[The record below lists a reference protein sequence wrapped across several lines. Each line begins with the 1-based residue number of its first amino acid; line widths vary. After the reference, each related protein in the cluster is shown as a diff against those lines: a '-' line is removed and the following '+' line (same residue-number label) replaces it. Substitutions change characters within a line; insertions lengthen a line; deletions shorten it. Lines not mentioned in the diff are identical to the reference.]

1 MNILVTGAGGFI
13 GSVIAKHLAKKGH
26 KVLGTWHK
34 NSKRIKNNK
43 LKNLKYVKVDLTD
56 ARKIKKIFRRKKF
69 NSIFHASAV
78 LNKTKINEIIDH
90 NILGFMK
97 LVNLAVSSGCK
108 HFVFFSSISVYE
120 SSNVPQN
127 GYVEYNKIFSNDFY
141 SYSKILSERYLSTI
155 AQNNKNFSA
164 FTLRLAG
171 VHGNGRQSGALA
183 NIYQAAVD
191 GKKIVVSEKRSV
203 FRWLFID
210 DIPQVIDNV
219 LKKRFPGQNQ
229 IFNIASHD
237 IFSLQEL
244 AHKIKN
250 ITLSTSNIKFK
261 NTRKKRFSVMNIDKA
276 IKKLNFKPK
285 KLNQLLKNYKKK

>member
-26 KVLGTWHK
+26 KVLGTWHQ

-69 NSIFHASAV
+69 NSIFHVSAV
-78 LNKTKINEIIDH
+78 LNKTKTSEIIDH
-90 NILGFMK
+90 NIFGFMK

-120 SSNVPQN
+120 SNKVPRN
-127 GYVEYNKIFSNDFY
+127 GYVEYNKIFPNDFY

-171 VHGNGRQSGALA
+171 VHGKGRQSGALA

-191 GKKIVVSEKRSV
+191 GKKIVVSEKRSM

-244 AHKIKN
+244 AQKIKT
-250 ITLSTSNIKFK
+250 ITLSTSNIKFT